1 MAPFGEIRQ
10 SLCRGRWLAPH
21 FFQEVDQFV
30 ELGALLAR
38 IADLEAE
45 LESARQTA
53 ASWENVSES
62 RLNRLV
68 ALNKELA
75 KLRNDLAIAEQNADE
90 KAALLDRAL
99 MTLDVTLADR
109 DWLVAKY
116 VDKQQLRDPA
126 GRFLPRPT

>member
-1 MAPFGEIRQ
+1 MR
-10 SLCRGRWLAPH
+10 RR
-21 FFQEVDQFV
+21 D
-30 ELGALLAR
+30 LLAR